1 MVYIR
6 CWSGCYPDGVSRI
19 KQEGLTTQMKAPTL
33 FRIVQIPLKDFVK
46 NGFKLTVPD
55 EEMPLYY
62 VRQGDCALFA
72 QIRRLTGVEWE
83 RDRVITEMLFCSLG
97 TQMKSKDIATEV
109 VKRGLIFNN
118 RHFVVSERSASMKRN
133 GFCSFIDSGLEIQIN
148 SAIEMGLP
156 IERME
161 VVYSKWSAYKGLMLS
176 GGFVID

>member
-1 MVYIR
+1 
-6 CWSGCYPDGVSRI
+6 
-19 KQEGLTTQMKAPTL
+19 MKSPTL
-33 FRIVQIPLKDFVK
+33 FRIIQIPLKDFVD
-46 NGFKLTVPD
+46 NEYKLTLP
-55 EEMPLYY
+55 EEDTPLYY

-72 QIRRLTGVEWE
+72 QIRRITGEEWG

-97 TQMKSKDIATEV
+97 TQMKSKEVATAV

-133 GFCSFIDSGLEIQIN
+133 GFCSFIDSAYEMQLN

-161 VVYSKWSAYKGLMLS
+161 VVYSKWAAYKGLMLS
-176 GGFVID
+176 GGFVIV

>member
-1 MVYIR
+1 
-6 CWSGCYPDGVSRI
+6 
-19 KQEGLTTQMKAPTL
+19 MKSPTL
-33 FRIVQIPLKDFVK
+33 FRIIQIPLKDFVD
-46 NGFKLTVPD
+46 NGYKLTLP
-55 EEMPLYY
+55 EEEIPRYY

-72 QIRRLTGVEWE
+72 QIRRITGEEWE

-97 TQMKSKDIATEV
+97 TQMKSKEVATEV

-133 GFCSFIDSGLEIQIN
+133 GFCSFIDSVYEMQLN

-161 VVYSKWSAYKGLMLS
+161 VVYSKWAAYKGLMLS
-176 GGFVID
+176 GGFVIV